1 MKTLRKALNDAANE
15 LEKDHAWSIQ
25 SDREI
30 DYFSVLEKHIAPFL
44 AQPVDAAA
52 MRKAEVARIAEALF
66 ITESAIYAAAPSGM
80 QIQEPH
86 PGWSFDAAESFAAY
100 KESLK

>member
-1 MKTLRKALNDAANE
+1 MKTLREALNDAANE

-30 DYFSVLEKHIAPFL
+30 DYFPVLEKHIAPFL

-52 MRKAEVARIAEALF
+52 MRKAEVARIAELLF
-66 ITESAIYAAAPSGM
+66 IDICDNNEVLMNTEECSA
-80 QIQEPH
+80 
-86 PGWSFDAAESFAAY
+86 WSFKTAEKFLTY

>member
-1 MKTLRKALNDAANE
+1 MKTLREALNDAANE
-15 LEKDHAWSIQ
+15 LEKNHGWLIQ
-25 SDREI
+25 SDIKI
-30 DYFSVLEKHIAPFL
+30 DYFPVLEKHIAPFL

-66 ITESAIYAAAPSGM
+66 I
-80 QIQEPH
+80 
-86 PGWSFDAAESFAAY
+86 AECDPYPEGHFLRAETFVAY